1 LGVWLTPLLKKGSSQ
16 FITEEDLPEL
26 VPEGKATKLGQE
38 LQHALKK
45 Q

>member
-1 LGVWLTPLLKKGSSQ
+1 MRKGARQ

-26 VPEGKATKLGQE
+26 VPEDETTKLGNK